1 MIKKV
6 KGGIK
11 QRIAALII
19 GVAVLVYTEYHVASL
34 FGEDIATVI
43 TGISTE
49 ATVLDG
55 KGYIFRDETALY
67 SDYTGVTDYLKEDGT
82 KVSIGEE
89 LAEVRVGGDSS
100 SRSLVKYLDNRIE
113 VLEESV
119 NEEITLADLP
129 EINDEIGD
137 AYYALAKMLASG
149 DTGGIAEQT
158 DKLLLNMN
166 RHSIA
171 TDGENSPVEHTLES
185 MKQRRESILTNNG
198 GSVVEYAADSGYFY
212 SYVDGYEDRFTVE
225 AADNLTVSQYY
236 SILDDSV
243 AADAAIKT
251 YSYGKLAESAEWRF
265 VMRVAEAQKGYFK
278 VGNEYN
284 FEFVE
289 NGNTSIPMTLVSE
302 LEDDQHG
309 GKILVFRANRLPDG
323 FVFDR
328 CQSVSVTVNSMSGI
342 YVPRSAVHRAGG
354 GYCVY
359 VLKGSVV
366 KLRRIYVI
374 YEGRD
379 YYLCDP
385 NVASDSGVDY
395 LGTNELLIIK
405 GSDLFDGR
413 ILD

>member
-1 MIKKV
+1 MIKKA

-19 GVAVLVYTEYHVASL
+19 GIAVLIYTVYHVASL

-49 ATVLDG
+49 STVIDG
-55 KGYIFRDETALY
+55 KGYIFRNETALY

-89 LAEVRVGGDSS
+89 LAEVRVGGDRS
-100 SRSLVKYLDNRIE
+100 SRNLLKYLDNRIAI
-113 VLEESV
+113 LEESV
-119 NEEITLADLP
+119 DEEMTLADLP

-137 AYYALAKMLASG
+137 SYYALAKMLASG
-149 DTGGIAEQT
+149 DTGSIAEQT

-166 RHSIA
+166 RHSIV
-171 TDGENSPVEHTLES
+171 TDGENSPVERTLDS
-185 MKQRRESILTNNG
+185 MVERRESILTNNG
-198 GSVVEYAADSGYFY
+198 GSVVEYASDSGYFY
-212 SYVDGYEDRFTVE
+212 SYVDGYEDKFTVE
-225 AADNLTVSQYY
+225 AADDITVSQYY
-236 SILDDSV
+236 SIVDGS
-243 AADAAIKT
+243 ATADATIKNAA
-251 YSYGKLAESAEWRF
+251 YGKLAESAEWRF
-265 VMRVAEAQKGYFK
+265 VMRAAEAQKGYFK
-278 VGNEYN
+278 VGTDYS

-289 NGNTSIPMTLVSE
+289 NGNASIPMTLVSE
-302 LEDDQHG
+302 IEDDMYG

-328 CQSVSVTVNSMSGI
+328 CQSVSVTVNTTSGI

-385 NVASDSGVDY
+385 NVASDGAVDY
-395 LGTNELLIIK
+395 LDTNELLIIK